1 MPPPRPFRF
10 ATGGYATASAAAYI
24 EGARRAEGLGYA
36 VWLTGDHLEPWYFAP
51 GPALAAAAAATT
63 TIRVGCTVFDNDFRH
78 PALLAKEAA
87 TVDLLTG
94 GRLEFG
100 LGAGWHKPEY
110 DRAGIPFD
118 PPAARVARLEE
129 ALAVVKGLWAD
140 RPFSFAGTY
149 YAIADMEG
157 PPKPLQRPHPPIF
170 VGGGGKRLLSFAA
183 READIVGIHAKALP
197 GGGIDVTS
205 TTEAELAERV
215 GWVRAAAGT
224 RFDRIELA
232 LLVSGVAVAD
242 DRQAAAERLAGERG
256 LTAEEVLAC
265 PYFLIG
271 SVEGIVED
279 LLARRERHGIS
290 HITVFPQDTEAFA
303 PVVARLAGR

>member
-1 MPPPRPFRF
+1 MRPLGGAMPPPRPFRF
-10 ATGGYATASAAAYI
+10 ATGSHATASAAAYL

-36 VWLTGDHLEPWYFAP
+36 VWLTGDHLEPWFFAP
-51 GPALAAAAAATT
+51 GPALTAVAAATT
-63 TIRVGCTVFDNDFRH
+63 TLRVGCTVFCNDFRH

-100 LGAGWHKPEY
+100 IGAGWHKPEY

-129 ALAVVKGLWAD
+129 GLAVVKGLWAD
-140 RPFSFAGTY
+140 GAFSFAGTH

-157 PPKPLQRPHPPIF
+157 APKPLQRPHPPVF
-170 VGGGGKRLLSFAA
+170 VRGGGKRLLSFAA

-197 GGGIDVTS
+197 CFFFNDTA
-205 TTEAELAERV
+205 TTEAEFAERV
-215 GWVRAAAGT
+215 GWMRAAAGA

-232 LLVSGVAVAD
+232 LLVTAAAVAD
-242 DRQAAAERLAGERG
+242 DRQAAAERLAGQRG
-256 LTAEEVLAC
+256 LTAERVLAC

-271 SVEGIVED
+271 SVE
-279 LLARRERHGIS
+279 
-290 HITVFPQDTEAFA
+290 
-303 PVVARLAGR
+303 